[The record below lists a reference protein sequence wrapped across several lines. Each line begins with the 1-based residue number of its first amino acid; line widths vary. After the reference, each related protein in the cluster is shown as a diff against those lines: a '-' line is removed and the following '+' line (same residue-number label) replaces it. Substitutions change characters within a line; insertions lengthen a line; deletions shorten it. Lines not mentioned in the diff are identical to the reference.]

1 MVKIEMYDFIKRM
14 LFEWDSDYT
23 KVTEQEREKIAHAES
38 SSFIDEDEIDWD
50 NIEEYLLD
58 WNAAG
63 DDWGYGDMMRI
74 I

>member
-23 KVTEQEREKIAHAES
+23 KVTEQEREKIAHADT

-58 WNAAG
+58 
-63 DDWGYGDMMRI
+63 
-74 I
+74 

>member
-58 WNAAG
+58 
-63 DDWGYGDMMRI
+63 
-74 I
+74 

>member
-38 SSFIDEDEIDWD
+38 SGFIDEDEIDWD

-58 WNAAG
+58 
-63 DDWGYGDMMRI
+63 
-74 I
+74 

>member
-14 LFEWDSDYT
+14 LFQWDSDYT

-58 WNAAG
+58 
-63 DDWGYGDMMRI
+63 
-74 I
+74 

>member
-1 MVKIEMYDFIKRM
+1 M
-14 LFEWDSDYT
+14 LFAWDPDYT

-58 WNAAG
+58 
-63 DDWGYGDMMRI
+63 
-74 I
+74 

>member
-14 LFEWDSDYT
+14 LFAWDSDYT
-23 KVTEQEREKIAHAES
+23 KVTGQEREKIAHAES

-58 WNAAG
+58 
-63 DDWGYGDMMRI
+63 
-74 I
+74 

>member
-14 LFEWDSDYT
+14 LFAWDSDYT

-63 DDWGYGDMMRI
+63 DGWKYGDMMRI